1 MINKNSRIPGI
12 RDAIYMRDILI
23 FDYLRV
29 LRLDDYGRG
38 YLRVRIAGDL
48 QFEKR
53 TDLLLAQ
60 LSVNSL
66 CSVSS

>member
-1 MINKNSRIPGI
+1 MNKNLRIPGI
-12 RDAIYMRDILI
+12 RDAIYVRDILI
-23 FDYLRV
+23 FDYLCV
-29 LRLDDYGRG
+29 LRLNDYGRG
-38 YLRVRIAGDL
+38 YLRVRITSDL
-48 QFEKR
+48 KFEKW